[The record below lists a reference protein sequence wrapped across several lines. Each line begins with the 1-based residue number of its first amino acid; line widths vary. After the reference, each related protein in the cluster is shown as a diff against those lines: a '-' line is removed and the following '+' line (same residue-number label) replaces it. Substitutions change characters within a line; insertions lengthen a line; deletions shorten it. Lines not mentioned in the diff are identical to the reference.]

1 MDTWVGCAHHMS
13 GNDPCPCAYTPV
25 SFPHTTCRVV
35 WCSALNLFYRIKE
48 LLHSQSVSAGIK
60 GHKLGGLD
68 NGNLSQFQFI
78 NLNSGWHKVE
88 FSTGLW
94 ASMSLPL
101 CPCFLWL
108 LCSLWDSLICGSTV
122 PIFGWHSPWLCPKF
136 LFCKEYWLLSSLL
149 WQKQIRKGGLI
160 FALHLK
166 KRTEFM
172 MVERACHQGQV
183 VTGHSAAGS
192 GSREQTGSKARVWNL
207 KACPQF
213 PFAQRKSTS

>member
-1 MDTWVGCAHHMS
+1 MS

-25 SFPHTTCRVV
+25 SFPHKTCRVV
-35 WCSALNLFYRIKE
+35 RCSALNLFYRIKE
-48 LLHSQSVSAGIK
+48 SLHSQSVPAGIK

-78 NLNSGWHKVE
+78 SLKSGWHKVE

-108 LCSLWDSLICGSTV
+108 LRDSLICDSTV
-122 PIFGWHSPWLCPKF
+122 PIFGWHSSCLCPNF
-136 LFCKEYWLLSSLL
+136 LFYKEYWLLSSLL

-160 FALHLK
+160 LALHLK
-166 KRTEFM
+166 KRIEFM
-172 MVERACHQGQV
+172 MVERACQQGQAV
-183 VTGHSAAGS
+183 AGHSVC
-192 GSREQTGSKARVWNL
+192 RVR
-207 KACPQF
+207 K
-213 PFAQRKSTS
+213 QRADRK